1 MIIRCFGARGSIPV
15 SGPEYVRYGGDTACF
30 EIRSQDDDI
39 IIIDAGSGIRRLGNK
54 LLREQRLTFTLFMT
68 HSHWDHIL
76 GFPFFKPIYDPQ
88 TRITILGC
96 TETQG
101 DIKKL
106 LARAMSTPFFP
117 VPFSELEAEFIYEDD
132 CVLSH
137 RIGPLEIWPIP
148 LNHPNGG
155 QGYKFV
161 ENNKSFVFL
170 TDNEL
175 GYHHRGG
182 HSLEAYR
189 EFAQNADLLIH
200 DAEFTP
206 EEYQR
211 TRGWGHSTYLQALD
225 LAIQTRVARFGLF
238 HHNQDRHDA
247 AVDRMLQHCR
257 EIIAEQKV
265 TLEVFALTQET
276 EITL

>member
-15 SGPEYVRYGGDTACF
+15 SGPEYVRYGGDTTCF
-30 EIRSQDDDI
+30 EIRTHDDDI
-39 IIIDAGSGIRRLGNK
+39 IVIDAGSGLRRLGNR
-54 LLREQRLTFTLFMT
+54 LLAEHRFAYTLFLT

-76 GFPFFKPIYDPQ
+76 GFPFFKPIYDQ
-88 TRITILGC
+88 RTRISMRGC
-96 TETQG
+96 TEAQG

-132 CVLSH
+132 CVLSYQV
-137 RIGPLEIWPIP
+137 GPMEIWPIQ

-161 ENNKSFVFL
+161 ENDKSFVFL

-175 GYHHRGG
+175 GQHHRGG
-182 HSLEAYR
+182 QSLEEYR
-189 EFAQNADLLIH
+189 EFARNADLLIH

-206 EEYQR
+206 EEYQL

-225 LAIQTRVARFGLF
+225 LAIRARVARFGLF
-238 HHNQDRHDA
+238 HHNQDRDDA

-265 TLEVFALTQET
+265 TLEVFALTQDT

>member
-15 SGPEYVRYGGDTACF
+15 SGPEYVRYGGDTTCF
-30 EIRSQDDDI
+30 EIRTHDDDI
-39 IIIDAGSGIRRLGNK
+39 IIIDAGSGLRRLGNR
-54 LLREQRLTFTLFMT
+54 LLAEHRFAYTLFMS

-76 GFPFFKPIYDPQ
+76 GFPFFKPIYDQ
-88 TRITILGC
+88 RTRITMRGC
-96 TETQG
+96 TEAQG

-132 CVLSH
+132 CVLSYQV
-137 RIGPLEIWPIP
+137 GPMKIWPIH

-161 ENNKSFVFL
+161 EKNKSFVFL

-175 GYHHRGG
+175 GHHHRGG
-182 HSLEAYR
+182 QSPGEYR
-189 EFAQNADLLIH
+189 EFARNADLLIH

-225 LAIQTRVARFGLF
+225 LAIQARVARFGLF
-238 HHNQDRHDA
+238 HHNQDRDDTA
-247 AVDRMLQHCR
+247 IDRMLQHCR
-257 EIIAEQKV
+257 EIIANKKV
-265 TLEVFALTQET
+265 SLEVFALTQET